1 MPRRSPWR
9 LGCQGNTQRMRR
21 QSWKM
26 HAQRL
31 LRTDARAVLAPRK
44 RLTPTAGVLVKL
56 LCHCSLLLLP
66 NTELAHFYA
75 HLCAHFHAPLCGCT
89 ASGWVSRDQCSLGLL
104 CLHKPSG
111 QP

>member
-44 RLTPTAGVLVKL
+44 RLTPTAGVLA
-56 LCHCSLLLLP
+56 
-66 NTELAHFYA
+66 LAV
-75 HLCAHFHAPLCGCT
+75 APFSAPPLIRQH
-89 ASGWVSRDQCSLGLL
+89 SD
-104 CLHKPSG
+104 KP
-111 QP
+111 